1 MEVPIIDEFVDDN
14 PSTRQ
19 PFNNIGEEGWEL
31 VSVVQ
36 IINTEPKTEVVKTFG
51 YVASSKSHSET
62 DMKLNPKHKNILIW
76 IGIALWGVYA
86 FREYLPF

>member
-1 MEVPIIDEFVDDN
+1 M
-14 PSTRQ
+14 
-19 PFNNIGEEGWEL
+19 
-31 VSVVQ
+31 Q